1 MPFPEAPKVIYDKN
15 PLDLVICQLRF
26 PPILKIDAEI
36 PADFQDLV
44 RRQFPNFNETAEVAI
59 EIPPGQSAQIPV
71 DVLRQMLPSNKNY
84 EFSSEDEVWKIN
96 LTRTFV
102 ALSTKGYPR
111 WSEFKKKLEIP
122 FEALCKVYSPNYF
135 SRVGL
140 RYIDVI
146 RRSKLE
152 LTDIDLKELLSPYI
166 SGPLNSADVGP
177 FVKNFESKYEIN
189 LVDGLGIARIIA
201 KFVEFKEE
209 NNEICFM
216 IDSDFSRKEKI
227 NIASA
232 LELLDSFNLKAH
244 RLFRWCITDKLHKA
258 MGPKNYEP

>member
-1 MPFPEAPKVIYDKN
+1 MPFPEVPKIIYDKN

-26 PPILKIDAEI
+26 PPILKIDTEI
-36 PADFQDLV
+36 PASFQDLV
-44 RRQFPNFNETAEVAI
+44 RKEFPNFKETTEVAI
-59 EIPPGQSAQIPV
+59 EFPPGQSTQIPL

-96 LTRTFV
+96 LTRTFM
-102 ALSTKGYPR
+102 ALSTKDYRR
-111 WSEFKKKLEIP
+111 WREFKEKLEIP
-122 FEALCKVYSPNYF
+122 FKALCKSYSSDYL

-146 RRSKLE
+146 RRSKLG
-152 LTDIDLKELLSPYI
+152 LDDIHWKDLLSPYI
-166 SGPLNSADVGP
+166 AGPLNSTDVGP

-189 LVDGLGIARIIA
+189 LDTSGLVRITT
-201 KFVEFKEE
+201 KFVELKEE

-216 IDSDFSRKEKI
+216 IDMDIYNQEKI

-232 LELLDSFNLKAH
+232 MTLLDSFNLRAH
-244 RLFRWCITDKLHKA
+244 RFFRWCIADKLHAA
-258 MGPKNYEP
+258 MEPKNYES